1 MSRVLLTHDNA
12 RNARSNEYLWDATAA
27 TRRGLIRPPCRAG
40 FARNEA
46 SAMVQPAH
54 HHRRTRASL
63 RAVCAAAP
71 LLLGTASLAVAAEGK
86 GIRFWNLTSSTIK
99 QLYLSPAGQDA
110 FGSDQC
116 AGDPDGALDHDE
128 RLKLPTLAPGR
139 YDLKLVDTSG
149 RVCLVRNVLVE
160 TNKVFSVQDKDLTDC
175 RQTPR

>member
-1 MSRVLLTHDNA
+1 M
-12 RNARSNEYLWDATAA
+12 
-27 TRRGLIRPPCRAG
+27 I
-40 FARNEA
+40 
-46 SAMVQPAH
+46 QPAH

-71 LLLGTASLAVAAEGK
+71 LLLGTASLAVAAEGKGK

-128 RLKLPTLAPGR
+128 RLKLPGIAPGR
-139 YDLKLVDTSG
+139 YDLKLVDT
-149 RVCLVRNVLVE
+149 
-160 TNKVFSVQDKDLTDC
+160 
-175 RQTPR
+175 